1 MSKSRHQIQSYS
13 AKTNEKISGIW
24 SLQGSSREPLLIN
37 TLEHQSKK
45 TSTSNILQM
54 QPTNKFLNAYK
65 QKNYI
70 DTFVNE
76 EGTTLEKGFDLTN
89 DVKQQL

>member
-1 MSKSRHQIQSYS
+1 
-13 AKTNEKISGIW
+13 
-24 SLQGSSREPLLIN
+24 LQGSSREPLLIN

-45 TSTSNILQM
+45 TTSNVLQM
-54 QPTNKFLNAYK
+54 QPTNKYLNTYK

-76 EGTTLEKGFDLTN
+76 EGTTVEKGFYLTN

>member
-1 MSKSRHQIQSYS
+1 
-13 AKTNEKISGIW
+13 
-24 SLQGSSREPLLIN
+24 
-37 TLEHQSKK
+37 
-45 TSTSNILQM
+45 M
-54 QPTNKFLNAYK
+54 QPTNKFLNTYK

>member
-1 MSKSRHQIQSYS
+1 
-13 AKTNEKISGIW
+13 
-24 SLQGSSREPLLIN
+24 
-37 TLEHQSKK
+37 
-45 TSTSNILQM
+45 M
-54 QPTNKFLNAYK
+54 QPTNKFLNTYK

-76 EGTTLEKGFDLTN
+76 EGITLEKVFDLTN